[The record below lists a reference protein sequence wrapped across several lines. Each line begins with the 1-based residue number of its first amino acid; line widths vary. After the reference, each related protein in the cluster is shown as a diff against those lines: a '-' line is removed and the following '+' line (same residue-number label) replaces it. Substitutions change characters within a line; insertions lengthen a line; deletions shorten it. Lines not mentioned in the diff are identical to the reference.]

1 MLSMEQIG
9 YYNFMQQ
16 QEEKRQQEKVKMQLQ
31 LQHCKDNVNEN
42 NALVSECGRIYDLLR
57 KK

>member
-16 QEEKRQQEKVKMQLQ
+16 QEETRQQEKEKMQP
-31 LQHCKDNVNEN
+31 QHCKGNVNKN
-42 NALVSECGRIYDLLR
+42 NALVSECGRIYDILR